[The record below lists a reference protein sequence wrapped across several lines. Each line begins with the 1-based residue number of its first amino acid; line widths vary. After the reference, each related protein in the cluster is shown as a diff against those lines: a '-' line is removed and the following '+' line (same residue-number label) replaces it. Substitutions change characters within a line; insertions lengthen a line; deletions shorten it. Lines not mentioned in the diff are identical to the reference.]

1 MNTAVSASAV
11 ASHASDPMPRL
22 ADLLRLPP
30 YQAYSYSYPHKT
42 AYRPIE
48 PPRPLS
54 QLWAGERRDA
64 LFLYLH
70 VPFCSY
76 RCGFCNL
83 FALARPDPA
92 KVERY
97 LQQME
102 HQLRATAAA
111 LGEHRFVRFALGGG
125 TPTYLDAEQLRQVF
139 AMVERH
145 ANIDLR
151 ATPAGI
157 EVSPET
163 VDAEKLRVCRDAGID
178 RVSMGIQSF
187 SEAEVRALVRPQQR
201 EVVERAIG
209 AIREAGFPTLN
220 LDLIY
225 GIAGQ
230 TVASFLASIDSAL
243 SHAPEELYLYPL
255 YVRPLTGL
263 GRIEAKNGGKTG
275 FVLQPEPLDERLA
288 LYQAGRDRL
297 LQAGYTQV
305 SMRMFRAPHAP
316 DLAAPVYC
324 CQSDGM
330 VGIGCG
336 ARSYTGRVHYS
347 SEYGVARRSVAE
359 ILDHYLAR
367 DEASF
372 ACADYGI
379 ELDADEQR
387 RRYVIQSLLI
397 RPGLEHAGYR
407 ERFGADCLDDLP
419 QLRDLIELG
428 LADDDGALLALNDE
442 GLARADTLGPWLT
455 SAAIAQRMRDY
466 RLG

>member
-1 MNTAVSASAV
+1 MNAVVHEPTAPSLSE
-11 ASHASDPMPRL
+11 
-22 ADLLRLPP
+22 LLRLPP

-42 AYRPIE
+42 AYRPLQ
-48 PPRPLS
+48 PPRDLRE
-54 QLWAGERRDA
+54 LWAGEARDS

-83 FALARPDPA
+83 FALARPEPA

-97 LQQME
+97 LEQME
-102 HQLRATAAA
+102 RQLRATAQA
-111 LGEHRFVRFALGGG
+111 LGEHRFVRFAVGGG
-125 TPTYLDAEQLRQVF
+125 TPSYLDAAQLRRLF
-139 AMVERH
+139 DLVERH
-145 ANIDLR
+145 ANVDLH
-151 ATPAGI
+151 AIPAGI

-163 VDAEKLRVCRDAGID
+163 VDAEKMQLCRERGID

-201 EVVERAIG
+201 ATVEQAIA
-209 AIREAGFPTLN
+209 AIRAAGIATLN

-230 TVASFLASIDSAL
+230 TVASFLASVDSAL
-243 SHAPEELYLYPL
+243 EHRPEELYLYPL

-263 GRIEAKNGGKTG
+263 GRIEAKAGARLP
-275 FVLQPEPLDERLA
+275 LQAEPMDERLA
-288 LYQAGRDRL
+288 LYEAGRDRL
-297 LQAGYTQV
+297 LAAGYQQV

-316 DLAAPVYC
+316 DVAAPVYC

-330 VGIGCG
+330 IGIGCG
-336 ARSYTGRVHYS
+336 ARSYASSLHYS

-359 ILDHYLAR
+359 ILDHYLER

-372 ACADYGI
+372 AVADYGI
-379 ELDADEQR
+379 AVGEEER
-387 RRYVIQSLLI
+387 RRRHAIQSLLI
-397 RPGLEHAGYR
+397 RPGLDRADYR
-407 ERFGADCLDDLP
+407 RRFGADCLDHLP
-419 QLRDLIELG
+419 QLRELFAHGLAVENGELIELTD
-428 LADDDGALLALNDE
+428 A
-442 GLARADTLGPWLT
+442 GLARADTIGPWLAS
-455 SAAIAQRMRDY
+455 SAIVQRMRDY